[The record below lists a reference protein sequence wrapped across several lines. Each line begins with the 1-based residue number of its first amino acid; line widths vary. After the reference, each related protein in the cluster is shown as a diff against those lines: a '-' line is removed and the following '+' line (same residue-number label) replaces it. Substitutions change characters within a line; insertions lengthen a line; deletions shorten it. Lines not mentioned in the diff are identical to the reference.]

1 MITFLTYVIVIS
13 VGIAACVWLAVVG
26 LILARLAEYRPNR
39 YALPPPDKAAERMH
53 DQQYFDR
60 AIGKK

>member
-1 MITFLTYVIVIS
+1 MIDFVTWVIFIS
-13 VGIAACVWLAVVG
+13 VGIAACVWLTLIG

-53 DQQYFDR
+53 GQQYFDR